1 MEAPLLGNLK
11 KFGSKKKT
19 PVFEGGSCDVC
30 ERTVETSDS
39 DSASPPNQL
48 LIISPTS
55 KGKYPVI
62 VFLHGYALS
71 IFFYRE
77 LLKHIA
83 SHGYITVSP
92 QLSAGFPCKDYDE
105 IKSSAEV
112 TNWLSTGLQ
121 SVLPEKVQA
130 DLEKLALVG
139 HSRGGKTAFTL
150 ALEPSK
156 TSLKFCVLVAVDPVA
171 GFAKGIEIKPTI
183 LTNVPASLATGFPVM
198 VIGTGLGGICAPTG
212 MNHQEFFYE
221 SQPPCYHYVAKDYGH
236 LDILDDD
243 LNIMGKIMTCFCT
256 AGKGAKDPM
265 RRCVGGLIV
274 AFLEKY
280 LHDEEDHLEDI
291 VEDPSIAPVALSP
304 SEYVKS

>member
-1 MEAPLLGNLK
+1 MWGEALLTSNYILNKIPHKVTG
-11 KFGSKKKT
+11 KT
-19 PVFEGGSCDVC
+19 PYELWSGNVPSYKYLKVWGCLVKVAVPPPKKVSIGPK
-30 ERTVETSDS
+30 TVDC
-39 DSASPPNQL
+39 
-48 LIISPTS
+48 IFI
-55 KGKYPVI
+55 
-62 VFLHGYALS
+62 GYAHN
-71 IFFYRE
+71 ITAYRF
-77 LLKHIA
+77 LLN
-83 SHGYITVSP
+83 V
-92 QLSAGFPCKDYDE
+92 QLSVGFPCKDYDE

-139 HSRGGKTAFTL
+139 HSRGGKTVFTL

-156 TSLKFCVLVAVDPVA
+156 TCLKFCVLVAVDPVA

-198 VIGTGLGGICAPTG
+198 VIGTGLGGLCAPTG

-221 SQPPCYHYVAKDYGH
+221 SQPPCSHYVAKDYGH
-236 LDILDDD
+236 LYILDDD
-243 LNIMGKIMTCFCT
+243 INIMGKIMTCFCT

-280 LHDEEDHLEDI
+280 LDDEEDHLEDI